1 VKIALA
7 QINPTVG
14 DFAGNARL
22 ILDFTARAAA
32 QQADLVIFPELSI
45 CGYPPADLLEKSAFL
60 ARAQQ
65 TLEEIAAATAS
76 GPAILCGTALAADSD
91 APAGKH
97 ARNVAALLS
106 AGKIQFVQQKM
117 LLPFYDV
124 FDEQRYF
131 EPAQHQTLTL
141 LNGQPLAITICED
154 AWNDKCFWPRRLYPI
169 DPVDELMRQWATL
182 PDPIASTHPRIVL
195 NISASPFW
203 CGKRDLRRN
212 MLAAIARRHHAFVVM
227 VNQVGGN
234 DSLVFDGSSIA
245 LSPTGDL
252 IAQGG
257 SFRQDLFLF
266 DTDSFTAYSED
277 SSLLNFLRENGMSN
291 QALTHNVKDPRL
303 QEHLDESPED
313 AALVRD
319 LESILEGARPLL
331 GEQIYSAMTAE
342 TPLPVTQES
351 RPACESDWD
360 RDDIPAIWQ
369 ALVLGTRDYV
379 RKCGFSKALVA
390 LSGGIDSALVAA
402 IAVQAL
408 GSENVLGI
416 GMPSEFSSTGSIDD
430 ARALAENLGIRFELV
445 AIHDVFTAYTR
456 SLEPLFAG
464 TPFGLAEENLQ
475 SRIRGALL
483 MALSNKF
490 GALVLTTG
498 NKSEMSTGYCTL
510 YGDMVGALAVIGD
523 VFKTRVY
530 ALSHYANRDRE
541 IIPHNTIA
549 KPPSAELRP
558 GQRDTDSLP
567 PYEILDPILE
577 AYVERYQSAEQILA
591 ELTAGH
597 QSELSHSTEARVP
610 HSSAASSPMSG
621 KAMQSGGEAPQTLD
635 LALIRRVLSL
645 VERSEYKRQQAAPIL
660 KVTRKSFGNGRRFPI
675 AVKVEV

>member
-1 VKIALA
+1 MILALA

-32 QQADLVIFPELSI
+32 QSADLVIFPELSI
-45 CGYPPADLLEKSAFL
+45 CGYPPADLLEKASFL
-60 ARAQQ
+60 ARARQ
-65 TLEEIAAATAS
+65 TLEEIAAHTAT
-76 GPAILCGTALAADSD
+76 GPAILCGTALAIDGDSS
-91 APAGKH
+91 AGKR

-106 AGKIQFVQQKM
+106 GGKVTFLQQKM

-154 AWNDKCFWPRRLYPI
+154 AWNDKGFWPRRLYPV

-182 PDPIASTHPRIVL
+182 PDPVASTHPRLIL

-203 CGKRDLRRN
+203 AGKRLLRQD
-212 MLAAIARRHHAFVVM
+212 MLAAIARRHHAYVVM

-234 DSLVFDGSSIA
+234 DSLVFDGSSIVLA
-245 LSPTGDL
+245 PSGDVVAQAASFTEDL
-252 IAQGG
+252 I
-257 SFRQDLFLF
+257 FF
-266 DTDSFTAYSED
+266 DT
-277 SSLLNFLRENGMSN
+277 
-291 QALTHNVKDPRL
+291 
-303 QEHLDESPED
+303 ESGTPG
-313 AALVRD
+313 
-319 LESILEGARPLL
+319 STKPLL
-331 GEQIYSAMTAE
+331 VDPGV
-342 TPLPVTQES
+342 VTN
-351 RPACESDWD
+351 PDSD
-360 RDDIPAIWQ
+360 DDIPATWS

-402 IAVQAL
+402 IAVKAL
-408 GSENVLGI
+408 GPENVLGI

-430 ARALAENLGIRFELV
+430 ARALAANLGIPFELV
-445 AIHDVFTAYTR
+445 PIQDVFRHYQST
-456 SLEPLFAG
+456 LEPLFAG

-530 ALSHYANRDRE
+530 ALARYANRDRE
-541 IIPHNTIA
+541 IIPANTIA

-567 PYEILDPILE
+567 PYDILDPILE
-577 AYVERYQSAEQILA
+577 AYVERYCSAEQILA
-591 ELTAGH
+591 EVL
-597 QSELSHSTEARVP
+597 ARSPASGVP
-610 HSSAASSPMSG
+610 HSSTAPSSM
-621 KAMQSGGEAPQTLD
+621 GGEVTVD

-645 VERSEYKRQQAAPIL
+645 VERSEYKRQQAAPVL
-660 KVTRKSFGNGRRFPI
+660 KVTQKSFGTGRRFPI
-675 AVKVEV
+675 AVKVEL

>member
-1 VKIALA
+1 MKIALA

-22 ILDFTARAAA
+22 ILDYTARAAT
-32 QQADLVIFPELSI
+32 QSADLVIFPELSI

-60 ARAQQ
+60 CRAQQ
-65 TLEEIAAATAS
+65 TLEVIAASTAA
-76 GPAILCGTALAADSD
+76 GPAILCGTALAIDGDPS
-91 APAGKH
+91 AGKR

-106 AGKIQFVQQKM
+106 GGKIAFLQQKM

-141 LNGQPLAITICED
+141 LDGQPLAVTVCED
-154 AWNDKCFWPRRLYPI
+154 AWNDKGFWPRRLYPI

-182 PDPIASTHPRIVL
+182 PDPIASTHPRIIL
-195 NISASPFW
+195 NISASPFC
-203 CGKRDLRRN
+203 CGKRELRRD
-212 MLAAIARRHHAFVVM
+212 MLAAIARRHRAFVVM

-234 DSLVFDGSSIA
+234 DSLVFDGSSII
-245 LSPTGDL
+245 LTPTGEVAAQAASFTEDL
-252 IAQGG
+252 
-257 SFRQDLFLF
+257 LLF
-266 DTDSFTAYSED
+266 DTDQPQPGAPGSTKSR
-277 SSLLNFLRENGMSN
+277 L
-291 QALTHNVKDPRL
+291 VDP
-303 QEHLDESPED
+303 
-313 AALVRD
+313 AN
-319 LESILEGARPLL
+319 
-331 GEQIYSAMTAE
+331 
-342 TPLPVTQES
+342 TP
-351 RPACESDWD
+351 CSD
-360 RDDIPAIWQ
+360 DDIPATWA

-379 RKCGFSKALVA
+379 RKCGFSKALVG

-408 GSENVLGI
+408 GKENVLGI
-416 GMPSEFSSTGSIDD
+416 GMPSEFSSTGSISD
-430 ARALAENLGIRFELV
+430 AEKLAANLNIRFELV
-445 AIHDVFTAYTR
+445 AIHDVFQHYQSA
-456 SLEPLFAG
+456 LEPLFAG

-530 ALSHYANRDRE
+530 ALARYANRDRE
-541 IIPHNTIA
+541 IIPSNTIT

-591 ELTAGH
+591 DLNAAS
-597 QSELSHSTEARVP
+597 SELRVP
-610 HSSAASSPMSG
+610 HSSAVPSPM
-621 KAMQSGGEAPQTLD
+621 GGEVTID
-635 LALIRRVLSL
+635 LALIRRVLTL
-645 VERSEYKRQQAAPIL
+645 VERSEYKRQQAAPVL
-660 KVTRKSFGNGRRFPI
+660 KVTRKSFGTGRRFPI
-675 AVKVEV
+675 AVKVEL